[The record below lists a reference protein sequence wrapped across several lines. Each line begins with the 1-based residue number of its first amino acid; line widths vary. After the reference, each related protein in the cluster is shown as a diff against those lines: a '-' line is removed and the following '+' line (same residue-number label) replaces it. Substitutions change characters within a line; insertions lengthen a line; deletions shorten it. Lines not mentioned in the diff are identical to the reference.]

1 MLAPGAAGNTFTLG
15 KREESS
21 KLTCMTAAEAKII
34 ADYTL
39 ADYESERAP
48 TKRVIAAVPDGQ
60 GSYAPSEK
68 CMKSL
73 DLAWHLA
80 SSELFFL
87 NGIADGQFTPGGPKR
102 PDSVATAQDVITWYD
117 QNLPPAVERVRQI
130 PPEKLA
136 EAIDFF
142 GVMQLPAVVYLTF
155 MVKHSVHHRGQL
167 SSYLRPMGA
176 KVPGIYGPSGDS
188 K

>member
-1 MLAPGAAGNTFTLG
+1 
-15 KREESS
+15 
-21 KLTCMTAAEAKII
+21 MTTDQAKII

-48 TKRVIAAVPDGQ
+48 TKRVIAAVPTGQ
-60 GSYAPSEK
+60 ETYSPGGK
-68 CMKSL
+68 CMSSL

-87 NGIADGQFTPGGPKR
+87 NGVSSGQFVAGGGKR
-102 PDSVATAQDVITWYD
+102 PDNIATAQDVLVWYD
-117 QNLPPAVERVRQI
+117 ENLPPAIEKVRQLS
-130 PPEKLA
+130 PEQLA
-136 EAIDFF
+136 QVVDFF
-142 GVMQLPAVVYLTF
+142 GIFQLPAAAYLTF

-176 KVPGIYGPSGDS
+176 KVPGIYGPSGDTAPGPA
-188 K
+188 

>member
-1 MLAPGAAGNTFTLG
+1 
-15 KREESS
+15 
-21 KLTCMTAAEAKII
+21 MTAENAKVI

-39 ADYESERAP
+39 TDYEQERAP
-48 TKRVIAAVPDGQ
+48 TKRVIAALPCGQ
-60 GSYAPSEK
+60 EGYAPGEK

-87 NGIADGQFTPGGPKR
+87 NGICSGQFGGGESSR
-102 PDSVATAQDVITWYD
+102 PANIQTAQDVLTWYD
-117 QNLPPAVERVRQI
+117 ENLPPAIERARAL
-130 PPEKLA
+130 PA
-136 EAIDFF
+136 EHFAQTIDFF
-142 GVMQLPAVVYLTF
+142 GMMQLSGVAYLSL

-176 KVPGIYGPSGDS
+176 KVPGIYGPSGDMS
-188 K
+188 